1 MSQRIALFGG
11 SFDPIHHGHLIVARS
26 VAERVSLDKII
37 FLPSALPPHKQGEAL
52 ADPAHR
58 AAMVAL
64 AIQSEAQP
72 ANGVCQSASRLCRFE
87 MSDFDLMRSGPS
99 YTIDTIE
106 HFRRTL
112 GREVELH
119 WIIGADSLNELTG
132 WHRVAELVDACRIL
146 TASRPGSDAIDWTS
160 LRSALSES
168 QIEKLRRGVTE
179 TPRIDI
185 SSTDVRRRVQRNQSI
200 LRLVPDSVAHYIQK
214 HSLYHTHT

>member
-11 SFDPIHHGHLIVARS
+11 SFDPIHRGHLIVARS
-26 VAERVSLDKII
+26 VAERVPLEKII
-37 FLPSALPPHKQGEAL
+37 FLPSASPPHKQGEAL
-52 ADPAHR
+52 ADPSHR

-64 AIQSEAQP
+64 AIQGETQP
-72 ANGVCQSASRLCRFE
+72 CQFE
-87 MSDFDLMRSGPS
+87 MSDFDLTRTGPS
-99 YTIDTIE
+99 YTIDTVE

-112 GREVELH
+112 GNEVELH

-132 WHRVAELVDACRIL
+132 WHRVAALVDGCQLL

-168 QIEKLRRGVTE
+168 QIEKLRRGVME
-179 TPRIDI
+179 TPRLDI

-200 LRLVPDSVAHYIQK
+200 LRLVPDSVAHYIQE
-214 HSLYHTHT
+214 HSLYHTHA